1 MIRQFNAK
9 KISKIFIYVI
19 SFFIMFNII
28 FGETNLF
35 LLEKYNLKIL
45 EMRNNNKKLNDEK
58 DRLNFFINQFE
69 SNNTDFKETL
79 IRQELNYKKKDENV
93 YYY

>member
-1 MIRQFNAK
+1 
-9 KISKIFIYVI
+9 
-19 SFFIMFNII
+19 
-28 FGETNLF
+28 
-35 LLEKYNLKIL
+35 
-45 EMRNNNKKLNDEK
+45 MRNNNKKLNDEK

>member
-1 MIRQFNAK
+1 MIREFNAK